1 MKDITKDPEKMDKS
15 EIVDRYQDLHRMH
28 KNETNTE
35 ISLKIAERMMDLWD
49 YAKKHNF
56 ESELV

>member
-1 MKDITKDPEKMDKS
+1 MNVNKDPEKMDKS

-35 ISLKIAERMMDLWD
+35 IALKIAERKQELWN
-49 YAKKHNF
+49 YAKNHGF
-56 ESELV
+56 HRELLE